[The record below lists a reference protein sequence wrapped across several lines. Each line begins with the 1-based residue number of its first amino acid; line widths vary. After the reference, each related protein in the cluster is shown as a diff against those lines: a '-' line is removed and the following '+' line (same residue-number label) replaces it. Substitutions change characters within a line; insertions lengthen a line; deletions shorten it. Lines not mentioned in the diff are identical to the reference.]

1 MSRHR
6 TALAF
11 LFVPLISPV
20 IGLVAYGVHTGAFP
34 SFAVVRRLFLFFG
47 VFAYILTAV
56 FGLPAFLLLRGT
68 FLGGKPLA
76 LVWGGLIGFI
86 TSLILLAIAP
96 GFFISNPIEGYI
108 TYSLTGALS
117 GLLFWMIATGG
128 KAIQKSSA
136 SAAEM
141 NGRGD
146 R

>member
-11 LFVPLISPV
+11 IVVPLISPI
-20 IGLVAYGVHTGAFP
+20 IGLVAYGVHTSALP

-47 VFAYILTAV
+47 ALAYFLTAV

-68 FLGGKPLA
+68 FLGGKLVA
-76 LVWGGLIGFI
+76 LIWGGLIGFI
-86 TSLILLAIAP
+86 TSLILFAIAP

-117 GLLFWMIATGG
+117 GLLFWMIATRG

-136 SAAEM
+136 SVAEI
-141 NGRGD
+141 
-146 R
+146 